1 MNDKKKES
9 KEKELEKMT
18 AIELREVAKKIPGI
32 TGVSGMKKADLI
44 SAIKK
49 DRGVAAKDKKKKAAA
64 SVKKDRGVA
73 DKDKKK
79 KAVASVSDL
88 KKQIRKLKVAR
99 GDALKAKDSKMAYI
113 FKRRISRL
121 KKKTRMAA

>member
-49 DRGVAAKDKKKKAAA
+49 DRGVAAKDKKKKA
-64 SVKKDRGVA
+64 
-73 DKDKKK
+73 
-79 KAVASVSDL
+79 VASVSDL

>member
-18 AIELREVAKKIPGI
+18 AIELREVAKEIPGI

-44 SAIKK
+44 SVINK
-49 DRGVAAKDKKKKAAA
+49 DRGI
-64 SVKKDRGVA
+64 A

-79 KAVASVSDL
+79 KPVSSVSDLKKKTVASVSDL
-88 KKQIRKLKVAR
+88 KKQIKKLKVAR
-99 GDALKAKDSKMAYI
+99 QDALKAKDSKRADI
-113 FKRRISRL
+113 FKRRIRRL